1 MAGHLRPLDG
11 VTVVALE
18 HAVAAPFASRQ
29 LADLG
34 ARVIKIER
42 TGDGDF
48 ARAYDATVLGQ
59 SSYFVWLNRGKESLT
74 LDLKRP
80 EGLKVLETL
89 VLGADVLI
97 QNLAPGAVARLG
109 LDFGT
114 LHPKAPGLIVCDI
127 SGFGEGGPY
136 QGKRAYDLLIQA
148 AAGLVALTGT
158 PDHPSRAG
166 ASIADVAA
174 GMYAYSGILAAL
186 LQRGRTGEGLR
197 VEVSMFE
204 ALTEWLSNSLY
215 FSHYGGC
222 EPARGEASHPSVAPY
237 GPHRVGDGGTVIF
250 GLQNPREWARF
261 CEKVLGKP
269 ELTDD
274 PRFSDNPRR
283 VASRGEL
290 TALIESRF
298 AGLTV
303 AEVEALLE
311 GAEIGSSPMN
321 AMADVWDHPQLAA
334 RDRWC
339 EVMTPNGPIAALR
352 PPASLSGVAQVMGD
366 VPAVGAH
373 TEAILSELGY
383 DRGAI
388 ERLRAAGTI

>member
-1 MAGHLRPLDG
+1 M
-11 VTVVALE
+11 VALE

-74 LDLKRP
+74 LDLKHP

-97 QNLAPGAVARLG
+97 QNLAPGAAARMG
-109 LDFGT
+109 LDFET
-114 LHPKAPGLIVCDI
+114 LHPMAPRLIVCDI
-127 SGFGEGGPY
+127 SGFGSGGPY
-136 QGKRAYDLLIQA
+136 QDKRAYDLLIQA

-261 CEKVLGKP
+261 CQGVLGKP
-269 ELTDD
+269 ELTHD

-283 VASRGEL
+283 VANRAEL
-290 TALIESRF
+290 TELIESRF

-303 AEVEALLE
+303 TEVEALLE

-334 RDRWC
+334 RDRWR

-352 PPASLSGVAQVMGD
+352 PPASLSDVAPVMGD

-373 TEAILSELGY
+373 TEAILTGLGY
-383 DRGAI
+383 DQDAIQRLRTGGAI
-388 ERLRAAGTI
+388 